1 MNKESSRKN
10 IQLLQFFIC
19 ENFKQDKQDGYLAK
33 MVRSNLYVPT
43 FPYYFQD
50 LYAITCWQ
58 KDGRFHK
65 EVLEYTTEDGSTVR
79 SPHMDIEP
87 LRDSVLFR
95 WHTHHFPSNFPIKK
109 PTTLHVKV
117 LLDGHPIFHSYL
129 LIEKK

>member
-1 MNKESSRKN
+1 MSKESSQNN

-19 ENFKQDKQDGYLAK
+19 ENFNQEKQDGYLAK
-33 MVRSNLYVPT
+33 MVRSNVHVPS
-43 FPYYFQD
+43 FPYSFQN
-50 LYAITCWQ
+50 LYAVTCWR
-58 KDGRFHK
+58 KDDRFHK
-65 EVLEYTTEDGSTVR
+65 EVLEYTTESGETVR

-95 WHTHHFPSNFPIKK
+95 WHTHHFPTNFSIKK

-117 LLDGHPIFHSYL
+117 LLDGEPVFHSYM

>member
-1 MNKESSRKN
+1 MNKESSRKK

-19 ENFKQDKQDGYLAK
+19 ENFKQDKQDGYLANR
-33 MVRSNLYVPT
+33 VRSNLYVPT

-50 LYAITCWQ
+50 LYAVTCWQ
-58 KDGRFHK
+58 KDDRFHK

-87 LRDSVLFR
+87 LQGSVLFR
-95 WHTHHFPSNFPIKK
+95 WHTHHFPTNFSIKK